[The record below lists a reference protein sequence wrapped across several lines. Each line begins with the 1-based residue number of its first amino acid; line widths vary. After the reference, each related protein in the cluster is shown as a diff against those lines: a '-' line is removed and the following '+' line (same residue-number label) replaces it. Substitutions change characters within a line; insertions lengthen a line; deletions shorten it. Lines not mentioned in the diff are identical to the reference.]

1 MVAAAALW
9 LDDAKRL
16 RDLREMKT
24 LTMEKFFDSP
34 GLAQSLLPGQSLL
47 VTSDGKP
54 ELIVTK
60 AGQRPRKTAQQ
71 MRREARALLKKPGK
85 KVDTVALLRELRK

>member
-1 MVAAAALW
+1 MR
-9 LDDAKRL
+9 LDDPERL
-16 RDLREMKT
+16 RDLLPVKT

-34 GLAQSLLPGQSLL
+34 RLAQSLLPGQSLL
-47 VTSDGKP
+47 VTSGGKP
-54 ELIVTK
+54 DLVVTK
-60 AGQRPRKTAQQ
+60 AGQRPRKTARQ

>member
-1 MVAAAALW
+1 
-9 LDDAKRL
+9 
-16 RDLREMKT
+16 MKT
-24 LTMEKFFDSP
+24 LTLERFFDSP
-34 GLAQSLLPGQSLL
+34 SLAQSLLPGQSIL

-54 ELIVTK
+54 HLLVTK
-60 AGQRPRKTAQQ
+60 AGQRSRKTAHQ